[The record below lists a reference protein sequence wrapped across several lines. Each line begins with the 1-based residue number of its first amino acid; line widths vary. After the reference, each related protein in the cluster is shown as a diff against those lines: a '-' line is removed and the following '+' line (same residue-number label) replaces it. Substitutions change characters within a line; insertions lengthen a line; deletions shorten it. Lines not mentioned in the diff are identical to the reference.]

1 MNDTSPDQHT
11 GHLPAGPP
19 HTAVNQPPVSS
30 YTSQGPGWWQ
40 ASDHKWY
47 PPQHRPGYVP
57 PTPSPASPA
66 SPSPDDLTAAVHSA
80 SPSQPPSAGSP
91 STASPSVW
99 DTLRP
104 HVDKARPHVESGRRF
119 FSGLSRERK
128 IMLGGVAALAV
139 VTTIAAPITAYYYF
153 YAGPSLPP
161 DQQFVHDVAA
171 AGIVSADPAVKAGI
185 NLPASAQSTA
195 TIISLATTV
204 CADLNNGT
212 NKDAEAM
219 QLYQGALEGTLTGG
233 ASLPH
238 DNAVKIVNL
247 AVQDVCPGR

>member
-1 MNDTSPDQHT
+1 
-11 GHLPAGPP
+11 
-19 HTAVNQPPVSS
+19 
-30 YTSQGPGWWQ
+30 
-40 ASDHKWY
+40 
-47 PPQHRPGYVP
+47 VP
-57 PTPSPASPA
+57 PTPSPASPP
-66 SPSPDDLTAAVHSA
+66 SPSPDGLTAATPSA
-80 SPSQPPSAGSP
+80 SPSA
-91 STASPSVW
+91 W
-99 DTLRP
+99 DTVRP
-104 HVDKARPHVESGRRF
+104 HLDKARPHVETGRRF

-128 IMLGGVAALAV
+128 LVLGGAAALAV

-153 YAGPSLPP
+153 FAGPSLPP

-171 AGIVSADPAVKAGI
+171 AGIVSADPAVKASI
-185 NLPASAQSTA
+185 NLPASAGSTA